1 MNSVSDQKWSHSGSC
16 CVLPF
21 CTIFLQCCGSVACLC
36 CFCSASFCSWVA
48 LSCRHTFKVLGFN
61 PSVMWP
67 GHSANGRA
75 RLRFQPRRREWNKEG
90 GRDGRQAFNC
100 VHDLDSRPAA
110 TALLSLLLLTGLFVW
125 PVVWVFGWH
134 PLKRVGIPPLGK
146 TQVCVQELSKEKRR
160 RSRRQQTAAFL
171 FHSSLPLQEL
181 RQWKNGGRSS
191 DHLCE

>member
-1 MNSVSDQKWSHSGSC
+1 MA
-16 CVLPF
+16 VLPASAASAA
-21 CTIFLQCCGSVACLC
+21 SVPPPPARGWPFPAGTHLK
-36 CFCSASFCSWVA
+36 FWV
-48 LSCRHTFKVLGFN
+48 LT

-90 GRDGRQAFNC
+90 GREGRQAFNC

-110 TALLSLLLLTGLFVW
+110 TALLSLLLLTALFVW
-125 PVVWVFGWH
+125 PIVWVFGWH

-146 TQVCVQELSKEKRR
+146 TQVRVRELSKEKRR
-160 RSRRQQTAAFL
+160 RRRRQQTAAFL